1 MSNRYNRKDVL
12 TEKSYKLVLNLN
24 VADDHII
31 ALEAIWI
38 LSFVSL
44 KRADSRLI
52 DFVLFLR
59 IFNDKLHSIL

>member
-38 LSFVSL
+38 LSFGSL